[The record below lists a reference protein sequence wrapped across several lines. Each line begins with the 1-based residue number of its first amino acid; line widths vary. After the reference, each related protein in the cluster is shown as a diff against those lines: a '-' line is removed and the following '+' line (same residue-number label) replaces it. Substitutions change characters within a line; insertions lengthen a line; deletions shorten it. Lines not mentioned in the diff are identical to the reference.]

1 MKKTCISLL
10 LILALCALP
19 VLGLAGVTGEDAAYD
34 PLDPKNRV
42 GGVPP
47 QEQHVY
53 EADPT
58 PLRAGFFSLRPTADP
73 RYINALLSQ
82 EDHTR
87 AQVSFYGNYALCD
100 SSDKAQFRL
109 TEGYVYTIAV
119 KNKALQLQDARG
131 NVLFSD
137 TGFYMKEYAPSAGQP
152 ANYFKVADVSNGS
165 SPSDRIYQGQLNC
178 HYQAAT
184 GVYEDLWTGLYLINR
199 IYIEDYIKGVLPAE
213 IGSAT
218 ALEAQKAQAV
228 VCRNFAVGSK
238 RSTRIFDVY
247 DYNRSQVYFG
257 VSYDNALTD
266 QAVEE
271 TAGQVLTY
279 KGEVIHAY
287 FGATNGGYTE
297 LSMNQWSGTE
307 NCGPESVR
315 YDEYDVATS
324 RYRESVTLPK
334 APKGTEKAV
343 VSLIE
348 NALIPNVKE
357 LKDLSADDVTVA
369 GLSLKEGKCYT
380 TSCRHHLR
388 DKTEGQVCNHFCS
401 VDVTFT
407 GVKAGKKD
415 IGDVTVNLKDID
427 FYVQPANGRPLGYF
441 QNGSLGRYWLTSDKD
456 SFTITHARYGHGVGL
471 SQQSAINRA
480 AAGQKAKE
488 MLAFFFPDCTLAP
501 HTGLGAADTL
511 PALPA
516 KFQQD
521 IRILGKDTYVYAM
534 ASTKS
539 LIRGILSAE
548 SGVRVLSAGTSWA
561 KISYNGADCYI
572 PAGALTR
579 TYAKAAVD
587 NVSDSLFIR
596 KDLSGSGK
604 VTVYPGS
611 SYTLL
616 KANAALGWHKI
627 KYNNQEY
634 YMAARY
640 SALVP
645 GTASAL
651 SPQTVTVTLPTGY
664 TDTCLWLDGV
674 PYNGT
679 LSGSKLTAKV
689 FTKGAKTAVMYKYDA
704 KGIPTG
710 MAVWRLTLSG
720 NTYTAK
726 RLAAFDDLLSY
737 HGFSVR
743 ISGSSGIRF
752 KSGISSSVKA
762 ALTGAGVEG
771 YKLAEYGTV
780 AFNHPDYYGAY
791 PFVIDS
797 SGALPTAYGRSYY
810 TEGNTT
816 YDYVVETVSGRVRFA
831 SVRVDIPDDQ
841 LDTDFIFRSFI
852 TLTQGG
858 EKITVYGP
866 PMSRS
871 IYALADSF
879 MSKGTY
885 AADSPEGIFLQ
896 RIIDQVEGKN

>member
-19 VLGLAGVTGEDAAYD
+19 VLGLAEVTGEDAAYD

-42 GGVPP
+42 EGVPP
-47 QEQHVY
+47 EEQHVY

-119 KNKALQLQDARG
+119 KNKALQLQDAHG
-131 NVLFSD
+131 NVLFSG

-257 VSYDNALTD
+257 ISYDNALTD

-271 TAGQVLTY
+271 TADQVLTY

-415 IGDVTVNLKDID
+415 IGDVTV
-427 FYVQPANGRPLGYF
+427 
-441 QNGSLGRYWLTSDKD
+441 
-456 SFTITHARYGHGVGL
+456 
-471 SQQSAINRA
+471 
-480 AAGQKAKE
+480 
-488 MLAFFFPDCTLAP
+488 LAFFFPDCTLAP

-516 KFQQD
+516 RFQQD

-539 LIRGILSAE
+539 LIRGILPAE

-587 NVSDSLFIR
+587 NVNDSLFIR

-611 SYTLL
+611 SYTLV

-634 YMAARY
+634 YIAARY

-664 TDTCLWLDGV
+664 TDTCLWVDGV
-674 PYNGT
+674 PYDGT
-679 LSGSKLTAKV
+679 LSSGKLTAKV
-689 FTKGAKTAVMYKYDA
+689 FTKEAKTAVMYKYDA
-704 KGIPTG
+704 NGIPTG

-726 RLAAFDDLLSY
+726 RLTAFDDLLSY

-780 AFNHPDYYGAY
+780 AFNHPDYYWAY

-852 TLTQGG
+852 TLTEGG